1 MVYQKLQKKTGQV
14 VLLRT
19 TPRHVRGMDHR
30 GNLGEHLLESLG
42 TRLQEDHSCVD
53 ATEESPRGIHI
64 ILRPPHE
71 ATIDLRPMWP
81 VAVATN
87 HCRGCLQ
94 IEEIVQALQGDR
106 VQIEKEHLRILDE
119 IPSMQLGKDAIETIT
134 LPMVESWNA
143 IDVGY
148 SLERPLLAEKLS
160 VV

>member
-1 MVYQKLQKKTGQV
+1 
-14 VLLRT
+14 
-19 TPRHVRGMDHR
+19 MDHR
-30 GNLGEHLLESLG
+30 GNLGDHLLESLG
-42 TRLQEDHSCVD
+42 TRLQEDHPRVD
-53 ATEESPRGIHI
+53 AADLSPRGIHI
-64 ILRPPHE
+64 ILRPPNE
-71 ATIDLRPMWP
+71 AKIDLRPMWP
-81 VAVATN
+81 IAVAPN

-94 IEEIVQALQGDR
+94 VEEIVQALQGDR

-119 IPSMQLGKDAIETIT
+119 IPSMQLGKDAIETAT